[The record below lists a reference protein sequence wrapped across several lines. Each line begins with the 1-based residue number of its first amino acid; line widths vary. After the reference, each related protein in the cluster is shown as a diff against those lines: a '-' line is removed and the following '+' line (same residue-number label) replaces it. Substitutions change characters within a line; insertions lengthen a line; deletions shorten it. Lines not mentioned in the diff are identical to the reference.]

1 MKQVCEHVLFA
12 RVGLLVIL
20 FIVNSPEFFVSHRLP
35 IAVAAMRSGFVVHVA
50 SPEGSAA
57 QIIRSHGMVHHVISL
72 SRSGTNPLTEIAC
85 FWSLLKLVKS
95 VRPNIV
101 HLVTLKPIVYGS
113 LVSRLL
119 GVGGVVAAFSGLG
132 TVFVGGRRSFSIF
145 KKLIT
150 VLLRIGL
157 SGDAKHLIFQNRDDY
172 RLVQSIL
179 GYDTSSVSIIKG
191 SGVCLDA
198 YRPSIEPE
206 GVPIVTFAS
215 RILKD
220 KGVLEFVAAAS
231 ILRSRG
237 VVARFWLAG
246 SVDQEN
252 ITSIPERKLDE
263 WHRSGL
269 VEVLGFQRDVES
281 LFAQSNI
288 IVLPS
293 YREGLPKI
301 LIEAAACAR
310 PVVTTDVPGCRDSIV
325 PNKTGLLVKAK
336 DAEELANA
344 IQVLVDNPEKRKS
357 MGRAGRAWAESEF
370 SIEKVVDAHLE
381 IYSRFK

>member
-1 MKQVCEHVLFA
+1 MYKHTQIL
-12 RVGLLVIL
+12 RVGPLIIL
-20 FIVNSPEFFVSHRLP
+20 FIVNSPDFFVSHRLP
-35 IAVAAMRSGFVVHVA
+35 IAVAAMRRGFVVHVA
-50 SPEGSAA
+50 SPNGLAA
-57 QIIRSHGMVHHVISL
+57 ETIRRHGMVHHVISL
-72 SRSGTNPLTEIAC
+72 SRSGRNPLREISC
-85 FWSLLKLVKS
+85 FWSLLKLVYS
-95 VRPNIV
+95 IGPNIV

-113 LVSRLL
+113 LVCRLV

-132 TVFVGGRRSFSIF
+132 TVFVEHRKSFSIL
-145 KKLIT
+145 KKCIIA
-150 VLLRIGL
+150 LLRVGL
-157 SGDAKHLIFQNRDDY
+157 SRNGTHLIFQNSDDY
-172 RLVQSIL
+172 SLVQSVL
-179 GYDTSSVSIIKG
+179 GFDPSYVSIIKG
-191 SGVCLDA
+191 SGVRLDD
-198 YRPSIEPE
+198 YRPTIEPA
-206 GVPIVTFAS
+206 GVPTVTFAS

-246 SVDQEN
+246 SVDREN

-269 VEVLGFQRDVES
+269 VEVLGFQSDVES
-281 LFAQSNI
+281 LLVQSNI

-325 PNKTGLLVKAK
+325 PYKTGLLVKAK

-357 MGRAGRAWAESEF
+357 MGRAGRAWAETEF